1 MDQDIAKS
9 IAATLRHH
17 GDEYHA
23 QAVEKIASERDA
35 LKAEVSMLRG
45 VGCDELDGDDVRGP
59 CGACLKC
66 ARRERDDLA
75 KRLRSAEKMRNAFV
89 ATSVAFATQEV
100 DATGHGA
107 ELMRGTIAAIVRA
120 LPIDPATLALIDH
133 AITNAEIPREGH

>member
-75 KRLRSAEKMRNAFV
+75 KRLRSAEKMPALARAY
-89 ATSVAFATQEV
+89 
-100 DATGHGA
+100 A
-107 ELMRGTIAAIVRA
+107 EMMMDDRFNTEE
-120 LPIDPATLALIDH
+120 T
-133 AITNAEIPREGH
+133 